1 MEYTKPACSEEEHLR
16 ILEERGLLIP
26 DPDKA
31 VHYLK
36 YIGYYLRIR
45 GQVAQCTREGAAQ

>member
-1 MEYTKPACSEEEHLR
+1 MEYTKPACSEEELLR
-16 ILEERGLLIP
+16 VMEERGLLIP

-36 YIGYYLRIR
+36 YIGYYRLT
-45 GQVAQCTREGAAQ
+45 GYCLS

>member
-1 MEYTKPACSEEEHLR
+1 MEYTKPACSEEELLR
-16 ILEERGLLIP
+16 VMEERGLLIP
-26 DPDKA
+26 DTDKA